1 MVLDSPGYGSRLW
14 YGGSF
19 PGISLRVAGGPLA
32 LWLAGKPRKESPF
45 VGRTPLSNVVVN
57 VVRDLAINYQ

>member
-1 MVLDSPGYGSRLW
+1 MAGGLGFTWGANPYGSRLW

-32 LWLAGKPRKESPF
+32 LWLAGKPRKESP
-45 VGRTPLSNVVVN
+45 VGGEDSVIQRGG
-57 VVRDLAINYQ
+57 